1 MRKVVIGTFL
11 SISQSCSSPECH
23 YSLNWESQPFIKNL
37 PLGNIMLSGSIL
49 FSGALPTKTL
59 RVFENMRCAT
69 ISCRTFFRHQETFL
83 QPVIER
89 VWSRQQTRL
98 LEDLKRDKG
107 PLVLGGDG
115 RADSPGHSA
124 KYGSYSVVDL
134 LHNNIIDVQLVQSN
148 EVANSNQMEKEGLM
162 RAFELL
168 MNKGLKIGT
177 LITDRHVQIAK
188 WVREEHPTVDHRY
201 DVWHVAKG
209 KYITTLLKFSFIR
222 ISKKSGSSVSE
233 KEL

>member
-1 MRKVVIGTFL
+1 
-11 SISQSCSSPECH
+11 
-23 YSLNWESQPFIKNL
+23 
-37 PLGNIMLSGSIL
+37 
-49 FSGALPTKTL
+49 
-59 RVFENMRCAT
+59 
-69 ISCRTFFRHQETFL
+69 
-83 QPVIER
+83 
-89 VWSRQQTRL
+89 
-98 LEDLKRDKG
+98 
-107 PLVLGGDG
+107 
-115 RADSPGHSA
+115 
-124 KYGSYSVVDL
+124 
-134 LHNNIIDVQLVQSN
+134 
-148 EVANSNQMEKEGLM
+148 MEKEGLM